1 MTCSFSTACVLLQAN
16 LWHCVAQVEGE
27 YWVVTPS
34 MYANEPDMWFLDEPS
49 GPFPSY
55 QDCQVTF
62 SPMSLQSHCATS

>member
-1 MTCSFSTACVLLQAN
+1 MFLVHSMRFAAD
-16 LWHCVAQVEGE
+16 LWHCVAQVQGE